1 MFEPLSTPDFL
12 TADLDQD
19 GAAAGILLEN
29 RVPELP
35 ALTLRACQG
44 GPTLTL
50 HPVWAETPEPGLAEV
65 LQALCAERAK
75 AEELAAM
82 SHKRRRRRRSRHRV
96 AA

>member
-19 GAAAGILLEN
+19 GAVAGILLEN

-35 ALTLRACQG
+35 ALTLRACEG

-50 HPVWAETPEPGLAEV
+50 HPVWEPTPEPGLVEV
-65 LQALCAERAK
+65 LQALCVERAR
-75 AEELAAM
+75 AEQIAAM
-82 SHKRRRRRRSRHRV
+82 SHKRRRRRRSRAR
-96 AA
+96 AAA

>member
-1 MFEPLSTPDFL
+1 MFEPLSTPDFI

-19 GAAAGILLEN
+19 GGSAGILLEN

-50 HPVWAETPEPGLAEV
+50 HPVWEATPEPGLVEAV
-65 LQALCAERAK
+65 QAVCAERAR
-75 AEELAAM
+75 AERLAAM
-82 SHKRRRRRRSRHRV
+82 THKRRRRRRHR
-96 AA
+96 AAA